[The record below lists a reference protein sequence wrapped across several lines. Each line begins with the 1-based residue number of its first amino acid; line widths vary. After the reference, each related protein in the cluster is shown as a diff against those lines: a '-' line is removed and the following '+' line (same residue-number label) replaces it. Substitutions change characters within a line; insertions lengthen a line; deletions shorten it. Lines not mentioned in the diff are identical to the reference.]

1 MGVQSVTMPMPKI
14 GTMVSQ
20 LSPIARAKYRKEKG
34 IDTSKPGWYRRTNN
48 LQVTGV
54 ERKPKPTP
62 SSPKPKQEASAASS
76 PAAAEPVV
84 SVEPIDELAEYAA
97 SFHREAADQI
107 ERERATWAAV
117 VNAERDLLDKSHRY
131 QEEFAAYYNRTPLK
145 NAADET
151 ERRRHAAR
159 STSGGTYP
167 YNTNTDPCTH
177 NRREVF
183 GLDVRTL
190 QPCSSF
196 EHRYGH
202 RTDLDPNSIRVDFHK
217 FSKGFGGG
225 PHRT

>member
-76 PAAAEPVV
+76 PAAA
-84 SVEPIDELAEYAA
+84 
-97 SFHREAADQI
+97 DQI
-107 ERERATWAAV
+107 ERERAAWAAV